1 MSAEKGSR
9 FSLGENDKFVQRY
22 PAAEDG
28 KLLLQT
34 FQGSDYSES
43 WEALF
48 LCQKLF
54 PDYSKKV
61 ALTQGYDY
69 PDYDEKVSPY
79 IQKLYANYFLTRMN
93 ANQYTKQIKKLN
105 PMKYRIQLLYEM
117 MLV

>member
-9 FSLGENDKFVQRY
+9 FSLGKNDKFIQRY

-54 PDYSKKV
+54 RDYSKKN
-61 ALTQGYDY
+61 
-69 PDYDEKVSPY
+69 S
-79 IQKLYANYFLTRMN
+79 
-93 ANQYTKQIKKLN
+93 LN
-105 PMKYRIQLLYEM
+105 TGVRLSRL
-117 MLV
+117 